1 MAITIKKI
9 NHENLNQLQEISIET
24 FTDTF
29 KAQNSSENIKD
40 YIDKAYKTEQL
51 KAELNNPLSEFYFIC
66 FDDEAA
72 GYLKL
77 NNGDAQSE
85 KMEEGAMEIERIY
98 IRKKFQRKGLGEF
111 LMHKAIER
119 ANALNKNS
127 VWLGVWEENHN
138 ALAFYK
144 KMGFIHNGSHSFY
157 MGEEK
162 QTDLIMK
169 KVLV

>member
-29 KAQNSSENIKD
+29 KAKNSYENIKD

-51 KAELNNPLSEFYFIC
+51 KAELYNPLSEFYFIC

-77 NNGDAQSE
+77 NAGDAQSE
-85 KMEEGAMEIERIY
+85 KMEDGDMEIERIY
-98 IRKKFQRKGLGEF
+98 IRKKFQRKGLGEY
-111 LMHKAIER
+111 LINKAIER

-144 KMGFIHNGSHSFY
+144 KMGFVHNGSHSFY

-162 QTDLIMK
+162 QTDLIMQRI
-169 KVLV
+169 LV